1 MYCVVFTL
9 IRGLDYSRLP
19 VSSPLFL
26 SVCVCVCVYRYI
38 YIYGIIP
45 YLGPVFIW
53 MTFFIKTVDCYF
65 RA

>member
-1 MYCVVFTL
+1 MYCVVFSL

-19 VSSPLFL
+19 FHLRFFEVYIY
-26 SVCVCVCVYRYI
+26 VCVCI
-38 YIYGIIP
+38 DIYGTVP